1 MRKISTI
8 IRWTLV
14 IIGIYVV
21 FQLFSGFYTVLSG
34 GSLTDL
40 VWIFAG
46 DLHEDREQR
55 TNFLLLGVGGESHD
69 GSELTDTFLIAS
81 YHHDFGALSLLSI
94 PRDFW
99 TKARDGF
106 GMRLNKIYEYEK
118 EQLNDSEAALES
130 VSKVASEIANLPI
143 HYFTKV
149 DFEGFTNLIDALGGV
164 KILVEE
170 AIDDPFYPC
179 PDLLNFCPLEIEAGI
194 QTLDGA
200 TALKFARSRKTTSDF
215 DRAARQQKVLEA
227 IREKAFEKEIL
238 TNPRKLKQLWNIFE
252 DRVETNLRFREILR
266 IGKIADGF
274 NKQNLASIV
283 LNDEPTF
290 AGGILY
296 APNREDYNGAAV
308 LLPDGNDF
316 RKIHALTNILFS
328 HPRVAVE
335 QLAIEVLNGSGTPR
349 VAERAAYA
357 LNRYGLNTARI
368 NNYPGD
374 TLAETT
380 IYFYDEEVA
389 GETAKIL
396 RNFTGGKIE
405 FGPVEL
411 RKRGF
416 GLTLVLGENWR
427 GVE

>member
-1 MRKISTI
+1 MRKVSTI
-8 IRWTLV
+8 IRWLLV
-14 IIGIYVV
+14 IIGIYIV
-21 FQLFSGFYTVLSG
+21 FQLLSGFYAVLNG

-40 VWIFAG
+40 VWVFAG
-46 DLHEDREQR
+46 DLHQDREQR
-55 TNFLLLGVGGESHD
+55 TNFLLLGVGGENHD
-69 GSELTDTFLIAS
+69 GGELTDTFLIAS
-81 YHHDFGALSLLSI
+81 YHHDFGTLSMLSI

-99 TKARDGF
+99 TKAGDGF
-106 GMRLNKIYEYEK
+106 GMRVNKIYEYEK
-118 EQLNDSEAALES
+118 ERLKDSEAALES

-143 HYFTKV
+143 HYFAKV
-149 DFEGFTNLIDALGGV
+149 DFKGFTDLIDALDGV

-170 AIDDPFYPC
+170 PINDPFYPC
-179 PDLLNFCPLEIEAGI
+179 PDLLNFCPFEIEAGV

-200 TALKFARSRKTTSDF
+200 TALQFARSRKTTSDF

-227 IREKAFEKEIL
+227 IREKALEKEIL
-238 TNPRKLKQLWNIFE
+238 TSPQKLKQLWNIFE

-274 NKQNLASIV
+274 DKQNLASIV

-308 LLPDGNDF
+308 LLPDGNNF
-316 RKIHALTNILFS
+316 QKIHALTNILFS

-335 QLAIEVLNGSGTPR
+335 QLAIEVLNGSGTLR
-349 VAERAAYA
+349 VAEKAAYA

-368 NNYPGD
+368 NNYPGG

-380 IYFYDEEVA
+380 IYFYDEEIA
-389 GETAKIL
+389 SEATQIL
-396 RNFTGGKIE
+396 QNLTGGEAE

-416 GLTLVLGENWR
+416 DLTLVLGEDWQ